1 MSMIYSIL
9 IIEDDEGIR
18 TYLKELLLDNG
29 FNVMTAEDGITGLKI
44 IKKSVP
50 DLVLLDLGLP
60 DMSGES
66 VCQQIRK
73 EFDDLR
79 VIILTAKDTP
89 HDIIQGLNLGADDY
103 LTKPFVADILLAR
116 IHARLRRKVGDDSKL
131 KIADLVLDTKTL
143 EVTRG
148 TKKIPLTPQEL
159 KLLQYMMQNKGRILT
174 RDMILNRLWLSSVDI
189 ETRIV
194 DVYIGYLRKK
204 IDKGFDQKLIRS
216 VRGFGY
222 MIKEPDKDESE

>member
-1 MSMIYSIL
+1 MMYSIL

-18 TYLKELLLDNG
+18 TFLKELLLDNG
-29 FNVMTAEDGITGLKI
+29 YNVMIAEDGITGLKI

-50 DLVLLDLGLP
+50 DLVLLDLKLP

-73 EFDDLR
+73 DFPELR
-79 VIILTAKDTP
+79 VIILTAKDTQ

-116 IHARLRRKVGDDSKL
+116 IQARLRRKMGDDSKL
-131 KIADLVLDTKTL
+131 KVGDLVLDTKTL
-143 EVTRG
+143 EVSRG
-148 TKKIPLTPQEL
+148 TKKIQLTPQEL

-204 IDKGFDQKLIRS
+204 IDKKFDTKLLRS

-222 MIKEPDKDESE
+222 MMKEPEKP

>member
-1 MSMIYSIL
+1 MIYSIL
-9 IIEDDEGIR
+9 IIEDDDGIQ

-29 FNVMTAEDGITGLKI
+29 YNVMTASDGVTGLKI

-66 VCQQIRK
+66 VCAQIK
-73 EFDDLR
+73 KDVPELR
-79 VIILTAKDTP
+79 IIMLTAKDTP

-116 IHARLRRKVGDDSKL
+116 IQARLRRKGGEDSKL
-131 KIADLVLDTKTL
+131 TIADLVLDTKTL
-143 EVTRG
+143 EVHRG
-148 TKKIPLTPQEL
+148 EKEIQLTPQEL

-204 IDKGFDQKLIRS
+204 IDKGFEKKLIHS
-216 VRGFGY
+216 IRGFGY
-222 MIKEPDKDESE
+222 MIKE

>member
-1 MSMIYSIL
+1 MIYTIL
-9 IIEDDEGIR
+9 VIEDDEGIQ
-18 TYLKELLLDNG
+18 TYLKELLLDSG
-29 FNVMTAEDGITGLKI
+29 YNVITASDGITGLKI

-66 VCQQIRK
+66 VCAQIRK
-73 EFDDLR
+73 DNPELR
-79 VIILTAKDTP
+79 IIMLTAKDTP
-89 HDIIQGLNLGADDY
+89 HDVIQGLNMGADDY
-103 LTKPFVADILLAR
+103 LTKPFVADVLLAR
-116 IHARLRRKVGDDSKL
+116 IKARLRRTNGDDLKL
-131 KIADLVLDTKTL
+131 TIADLTLDTKTL
-143 EVTRG
+143 EVTRDG
-148 TKKIPLTPQEL
+148 KKISLTPQEL

-204 IDKGFDQKLIRS
+204 IDTGFDKKLIQS

-222 MIKEPDKDESE
+222 MLKD

>member
-1 MSMIYSIL
+1 MIYSVL
-9 IIEDDEGIR
+9 IIEDDEGIQ

-29 FNVMTAEDGITGLKI
+29 YNVMTASDGITGLKI

-66 VCQQIRK
+66 VCAQIK
-73 EFDDLR
+73 KDVPDLR
-79 VIILTAKDTP
+79 IIMLTARDTP

-116 IHARLRRKVGDDSKL
+116 IHARLRRKNGDDSQLKL
-131 KIADLVLDTKTL
+131 ADLILDTKTL
-143 EVTRG
+143 EVTRDG
-148 TKKIPLTPQEL
+148 KLLQLTPQEL
-159 KLLQYMMQNKGRILT
+159 KLLQYMMQNRGRILT

-204 IDKGFDQKLIRS
+204 IDKGFEKKLIRS

-222 MIKEPDKDESE
+222 MIKE

>member
-1 MSMIYSIL
+1 MIYSIMVV
-9 IIEDDEGIR
+9 EDDEGIQ

-29 FNVMTAEDGITGLKI
+29 FNVITASDGVTALKI

-66 VCQQIRK
+66 VCKQIHK
-73 EFDDLR
+73 ELPELR

-89 HDIIQGLNLGADDY
+89 HDIIQGLDLGADDY
-103 LTKPFVADILLAR
+103 ITKPFVADVLIAR
-116 IHARLRRKVGDDSKL
+116 IQARLRRKLGDNSKL
-131 KIADLVLDTKTL
+131 KVGDLELDTKTL
-143 EVTRG
+143 EVHRG
-148 TKKIPLTPQEL
+148 DKEIQLTPQEL
-159 KLLQYMMQNKGRILT
+159 KLLQYMIQNKGRILT

-204 IDKGFDQKLIRS
+204 IDRDFDQKLIHS

-222 MIKEPDKDESE
+222 MIKEPS

>member
-1 MSMIYSIL
+1 MIYSVL
-9 IIEDDEGIR
+9 IVEDDEGIQ

-29 FNVMTAEDGITGLKI
+29 YNVMTAADGVTGLKI

-50 DLVLLDLGLP
+50 DLVVLDLGLP

-66 VCQQIRK
+66 VCAQIRK
-73 EFDDLR
+73 EFPDLR
-79 VIILTAKDTP
+79 IIMLTAKDTP

-116 IHARLRRKVGDDSKL
+116 IHAGLRRKGGDDSEL
-131 KIADLVLDTKTL
+131 KIGDLVLDTKTL
-143 EVTRG
+143 EVKRG
-148 TKKIPLTPQEL
+148 EKLIALTPQEL

-204 IDKGFDQKLIRS
+204 IDKGYDKQIIHS

-222 MIKEPDKDESE
+222 MIKE

>member
-1 MSMIYSIL
+1 MTFSIL
-9 IIEDDEGIR
+9 IVEDDEGIQ

-29 FNVMTAEDGITGLKI
+29 YNVMTASDGTTGLKI

-66 VCQQIRK
+66 VCVQIK
-73 EFDDLR
+73 EDFPDVR
-79 VIILTAKDTP
+79 IIMLTEHTTP

-103 LTKPFVADILLAR
+103 LTKPIVTDLLLAR
-116 IHARLRRKVGDDSKL
+116 IQARLRRKGGEDSKL
-131 KIADLVLDTKTL
+131 TIEDLVLDTKTL

-148 TKKIPLTPQEL
+148 ERLIALTPQEL

-204 IDKGFDQKLIRS
+204 IDKGSDKKLIRS

-222 MIKEPDKDESE
+222 MIKE

>member
-1 MSMIYSIL
+1 MSMIYTIL
-9 IIEDDEGIR
+9 VIEDDEGIQ
-18 TYLKELLLDNG
+18 TYLKELLLDSG
-29 FNVMTAEDGITGLKI
+29 YNVMTASDGVTGLKI

-66 VCQQIRK
+66 VCAQIRK
-73 EFDDLR
+73 DNPELR
-79 VIILTAKDTP
+79 IIMLTAKDTP
-89 HDIIQGLNLGADDY
+89 HDVIQGLNMGADDY
-103 LTKPFVADILLAR
+103 LTKPFVADVLLAR
-116 IHARLRRKVGDDSKL
+116 IQARFRRKNGDDLKL
-131 KIADLVLDTKTL
+131 KIGDLVLDTKTL
-143 EVTRG
+143 EVTRNE
-148 TKKIPLTPQEL
+148 KIIPLTPQEL

-204 IDKGFDQKLIRS
+204 IDTGFDKKLIHS

-222 MIKEPDKDESE
+222 MLKE

>member
-1 MSMIYSIL
+1 
-9 IIEDDEGIR
+9 
-18 TYLKELLLDNG
+18 
-29 FNVMTAEDGITGLKI
+29 GLKI

-50 DLVLLDLGLP
+50 DMVILDLGLP

-66 VCQQIRK
+66 VCSQIRK
-73 EFDDLR
+73 EFPDLR

-116 IHARLRRKVGDDSKL
+116 INARLRRKGGDDSQL
-131 KIADLVLDTKTL
+131 KIGDLVLDTKTL
-143 EVTRG
+143 EVRRG
-148 TKKIPLTPQEL
+148 DKLIPLTPQEL

-204 IDKGFDQKLIRS
+204 IDKDFEQKLIHS

-222 MIKEPDKDESE
+222 MIKEPAADNLE

>member
-1 MSMIYSIL
+1 MIYTVL
-9 IIEDDEGIR
+9 IIEDDDGIQ
-18 TYLKELLLDNG
+18 TYLKDLLLDSG
-29 FNVMTAEDGITGLKI
+29 YNVLTASDGVSGLKI

-66 VCQQIRK
+66 VCAQIRK
-73 EFDDLR
+73 DNPELN
-79 VIILTAKDTP
+79 VIMLTAKDTP
-89 HDIIQGLNLGADDY
+89 QDVIQGLNMGADDY
-103 LTKPFVADILLAR
+103 LTKPFVADVLLAR
-116 IHARLRRKVGDDSKL
+116 INARLRRKNGEDSKL
-131 KIADLVLDTKTL
+131 IVGDLILDTKTL

-148 TKKIPLTPQEL
+148 EKTISLTPQEL

-204 IDKGFDQKLIRS
+204 IDTGFDKKLIQS

-222 MIKEPDKDESE
+222 MLKE

>member
-1 MSMIYSIL
+1 MIYSVL
-9 IIEDDEGIR
+9 IVEDDEGIQ

-29 FNVMTAEDGITGLKI
+29 YNVMTANDGITGLKI

-50 DLVLLDLGLP
+50 DMVILDLGLP

-66 VCQQIRK
+66 VCSQIRK
-73 EFDDLR
+73 EFPDLR
-79 VIILTAKDTP
+79 IIMLTAKDTP
-89 HDIIQGLNLGADDY
+89 QDIIQGLNLGADDY

-116 IHARLRRKVGDDSKL
+116 IQARLRRKGGNDEKL
-131 KIADLVLDTKTL
+131 IIGDLVLDTKNL
-143 EVTRG
+143 EVHRG
-148 TKKIPLTPQEL
+148 DKLISLTPQEL

-204 IDKGFDQKLIRS
+204 IDKGYDKKIIHS

-222 MIKEPDKDESE
+222 MIKDP

>member
-1 MSMIYSIL
+1 MSMIYTIL
-9 IIEDDEGIR
+9 VIEDDEGIQ
-18 TYLKELLLDNG
+18 TYLKELLLDSG
-29 FNVMTAEDGITGLKI
+29 YNVMTASDGITGLKI

-66 VCQQIRK
+66 VCAQIRK
-73 EFDDLR
+73 ENPELR
-79 VIILTAKDTP
+79 IIMLTAKDTP
-89 HDIIQGLNLGADDY
+89 HDVIQGLNMGADDY
-103 LTKPFVADILLAR
+103 LTKPFVADVLLAR
-116 IHARLRRKVGDDSKL
+116 IKARLRRTNGDDFKL
-131 KIADLVLDTKTL
+131 IVADLELDTKNL

-148 TKKIPLTPQEL
+148 GKLLSLTPQEL

-204 IDKGFDQKLIRS
+204 IDTGFEKKLIHS

-222 MIKEPDKDESE
+222 MLKE

>member
-1 MSMIYSIL
+1 MSMIYTIL
-9 IIEDDEGIR
+9 IIEDDEGIQ
-18 TYLKELLLDNG
+18 TYLKELLLDSG
-29 FNVMTAEDGITGLKI
+29 YNVMTASDGITGLKI

-66 VCQQIRK
+66 VCAQIRK
-73 EFDDLR
+73 ENPELR
-79 VIILTAKDTP
+79 IIMLTAKDTP
-89 HDIIQGLNLGADDY
+89 HDVIQGLNMGADDY
-103 LTKPFVADILLAR
+103 LTKPFVADVLLAR
-116 IHARLRRKVGDDSKL
+116 IKARLRRTNGDDFKL
-131 KIADLVLDTKTL
+131 IINDLELDTKNL
-143 EVTRG
+143 EVRRG
-148 TKKIPLTPQEL
+148 GKLLSLTPQEL

-204 IDKGFDQKLIRS
+204 IDTGFEKKLIHS

-222 MIKEPDKDESE
+222 MLKE

>member
-1 MSMIYSIL
+1 MIYSIMVV
-9 IIEDDEGIR
+9 EDDEGIQ

-29 FNVMTAEDGITGLKI
+29 FNVITASDGITALKI

-66 VCQQIRK
+66 VCKQIHK
-73 EFDDLR
+73 ELPDLR

-89 HDIIQGLNLGADDY
+89 HDIIQGLDLGADDY
-103 LTKPFVADILLAR
+103 ITKPFVADVLIAR
-116 IHARLRRKVGDDSKL
+116 IQARLRRKLGDNSKLTVGDL
-131 KIADLVLDTKTL
+131 ELDTKTL
-143 EVTRG
+143 EVHRG
-148 TKKIPLTPQEL
+148 EKEIQLTPQEL
-159 KLLQYMMQNKGRILT
+159 KLLQYMIQNKGRILT

-204 IDKGFDQKLIRS
+204 IDRGFENKLIHS
-216 VRGFGY
+216 VRGFGN
-222 MIKEPDKDESE
+222 MIKEPS

>member
-1 MSMIYSIL
+1 MIYTIL
-9 IIEDDEGIR
+9 IVEDDDGIQ

-29 FNVMTAEDGITGLKI
+29 YNVITASDGVTALNI

-66 VCQQIRK
+66 ICSQIRK
-73 EFDDLR
+73 EFPELR
-79 VIILTAKDTP
+79 VIILTAKDSAQ
-89 HDIIQGLNLGADDY
+89 DIVQGLNLGADDY

-116 IHARLRRKVGDDSKL
+116 IQARFRRKAGENSQL
-131 KIADLVLDTKTL
+131 TIADLILDTKTL
-143 EVTRG
+143 EVSRDG
-148 TKKIPLTPQEL
+148 EKISLTPQEL

-174 RDMILNRLWLSSVDI
+174 RDMILNRLWLSAIDI

-194 DVYIGYLRKK
+194 DVYVGYLRKK
-204 IDKGFDQKLIRS
+204 IDSGFKKKLIHS

-222 MIKEPDKDESE
+222 MIKE

>member
-1 MSMIYSIL
+1 MIHSIL
-9 IIEDDEGIR
+9 IVEDDEGIQ

-29 FNVMTAEDGITGLKI
+29 YNTMTASDGITALQI

-60 DMSGES
+60 DMSGET
-66 VCQQIRK
+66 VCKQIHK
-73 EFDDLR
+73 ELPDLR

-89 HDIIQGLNLGADDY
+89 HDIIQGLELGADDY
-103 LTKPFVADILLAR
+103 ITKPFVADVLLAR
-116 IHARLRRKVGDDSKL
+116 IHARLRRKSGDNEKL
-131 KIADLVLDTKTL
+131 TIGELELNTKNL
-143 EVTRG
+143 EVHRG
-148 TKKIPLTPQEL
+148 KKKIQLTPQEL

-204 IDKGFDQKLIRS
+204 IDKGYDKKFIHS

-222 MIKEPDKDESE
+222 MIKE

>member
-1 MSMIYSIL
+1 MSMIYTIL
-9 IIEDDEGIR
+9 VIEDDEGIQ
-18 TYLKELLLDNG
+18 TYLKELLLDSG
-29 FNVMTAEDGITGLKI
+29 YNVITASDGITGLKI

-66 VCQQIRK
+66 VCAQIRK
-73 EFDDLR
+73 DNPELR
-79 VIILTAKDTP
+79 IIMLTAKDTP
-89 HDIIQGLNLGADDY
+89 HDVIQGLNMGADDY
-103 LTKPFVADILLAR
+103 LTKPFVADVLLAR
-116 IHARLRRKVGDDSKL
+116 IKARLRRTNGDDLKL
-131 KIADLVLDTKTL
+131 TIADLTLDTKTL
-143 EVTRG
+143 EVTRDG
-148 TKKIPLTPQEL
+148 KKISLTPQEL

-204 IDKGFDQKLIRS
+204 IDTGFDKKLIQS

-222 MIKEPDKDESE
+222 MLKD

>member
-1 MSMIYSIL
+1 MIYSIMVV
-9 IIEDDEGIR
+9 EDDEGIQ

-29 FNVMTAEDGITGLKI
+29 FNVITASDGITALKI

-66 VCQQIRK
+66 VCKQIHK
-73 EFDDLR
+73 ELPDLR

-89 HDIIQGLNLGADDY
+89 HDIIQGLDLGADDY
-103 LTKPFVADILLAR
+103 ITKPFVADILIAR
-116 IHARLRRKVGDDSKL
+116 IHARLRRKLGDNSKL
-131 KIADLVLDTKTL
+131 KVGDLELDTKTL
-143 EVTRG
+143 EVHRG
-148 TKKIPLTPQEL
+148 EKEIQLTPQEL
-159 KLLQYMMQNKGRILT
+159 KLLQYMIQNKGRILT

-204 IDKGFDQKLIRS
+204 IDRGFDQKLIHS

-222 MIKEPDKDESE
+222 MIKEPS